1 MMLDVVALA
10 QVVLGGFTGGAAGFL
25 AGRHSHDPR
34 YWLPLLAVALI
45 AFVGNVL
52 ATVPLN
58 PVPLVLGVPGLLG
71 CVLFAIVGMEIG
83 LWTAGSGKTRADGKR
98 RSH

>member
-1 MMLDVVALA
+1 MTLDVVSLA

-34 YWLPLLAVALI
+34 YWLPLLAVAVI

-58 PVPLVLGVPGLLG
+58 PVPLILGVPGLLG

-83 LWTAGSGKTRADGKR
+83 LWTAGSEKAKVAR
-98 RSH
+98 RR